1 MKFSRNDR
9 KQALDINIT
18 PLIDVVFL
26 LLIFFM
32 VSTSFIVSSSIEVD
46 LPQARGENVEVKKNI
61 RISVTEDGGIYINGR
76 RYAQERVPGVLSD
89 LKESTPNA
97 TVVIEADEGV
107 THGKVVFVMDA
118 SRKNGF
124 EKFAI
129 AVEEE

>member
-1 MKFSRNDR
+1 MKFSRDDR
-9 KQALDINIT
+9 KQSLDINIT

-32 VSTSFIVSSSIEVD
+32 VSTSFIVSSSIDVD
-46 LPQARGENVEVKKNI
+46 LPKAKGDPVEVKKNI
-61 RISVTEDGGIYINGR
+61 RISINSEGGIHING
-76 RYAQERVPGVLSD
+76 VLYPDDKVAGILDS
-89 LKESTPNA
+89 LKNESAEA
-97 TVVIEADEGV
+97 TVVIEADKSA

-118 SRKNGF
+118 ARKTGF